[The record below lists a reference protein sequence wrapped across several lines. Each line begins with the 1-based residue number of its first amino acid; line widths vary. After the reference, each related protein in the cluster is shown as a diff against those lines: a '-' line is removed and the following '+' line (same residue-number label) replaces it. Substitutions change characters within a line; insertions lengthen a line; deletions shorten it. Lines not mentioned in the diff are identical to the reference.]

1 MKIISKDK
9 ISAFLK
15 KYWIG
20 ILAAVLVIAVIA
32 SSVEIYK
39 EEVLNIDPDIEY
51 KEQSTLY
58 LPSENIDTFNPV
70 ISQSQDVYYLSKLI
84 YSRCLPTTL

>member
-32 SSVEIYK
+32 SSVEIYN
-39 EEVLNIDPDIEY
+39 V
-51 KEQSTLY
+51 
-58 LPSENIDTFNPV
+58 
-70 ISQSQDVYYLSKLI
+70 
-84 YSRCLPTTL
+84 